1 MENQNDFRDRIDRRT
16 EDLGSNWWPFTE
28 NIKEVLNRMDEIEQI
43 VIDLENRIGEAYGLS
58 KSICKSLNK
67 LGFYDKEHKLI
78 WANVKKMEEVLKD
91 EEQMDGNG
99 KEENG

>member
-1 MENQNDFRDRIDRRT
+1 MRYVETIGWERSDHIIT
-16 EDLGSNWWPFTE
+16 
-28 NIKEVLNRMDEIEQI
+28 NIQVEQI

-78 WANVKKMEEVLKD
+78 WANVQKMEEVLKN
-91 EEQMDGNG
+91 EEQMD
-99 KEENG
+99 

>member
-1 MENQNDFRDRIDRRT
+1 MENRNEFRGRIDRRNA
-16 EDLGSNWWPFTE
+16 DLGENWWPFVE
-28 NIKEVLNRMDEIEQI
+28 NINEVLNRMDEMEQLI
-43 VIDLENRIGEAYGLS
+43 LDLDNRIGEAHGLS

-91 EEQMDGNG
+91 EEQMDGRR